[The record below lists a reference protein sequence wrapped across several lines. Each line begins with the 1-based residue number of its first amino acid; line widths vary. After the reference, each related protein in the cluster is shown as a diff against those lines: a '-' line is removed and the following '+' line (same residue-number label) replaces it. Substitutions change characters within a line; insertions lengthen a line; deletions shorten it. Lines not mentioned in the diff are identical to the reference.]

1 MHWNVSKGN
10 LFGCDILALQRSSAD
25 NLICYII
32 TNWSGF
38 TSGVDLRN
46 FPELTLFASA
56 TYHDHNRRNP
66 ICG

>member
-10 LFGCDILALQRSSAD
+10 LFGRDILALQRSSAEFC
-25 NLICYII
+25 ICYII

-38 TSGVDLRN
+38 SHATHLRN
-46 FPELTLFASA
+46 FPELTLFAAA
-56 TYHDHNRRNP
+56 TYHEHNRRNP